1 MSPPSTADDLD
12 GLDVLDDLVADEND
26 LECAQEP
33 HADARN
39 GLPEVQPEALARA
52 ADIFRAC
59 GDPARLR
66 TLVRLSAGEACVTE
80 LANEFDEGLSTT
92 SQRLRRL
99 RIEGLVER
107 RREGKHAYYSLA
119 DNHVFD
125 LLRVAFEHA
134 EEST

>member
-1 MSPPSTADDLD
+1 MSPPSTADNLD
-12 GLDVLDDLVADEND
+12 GPDVRDDLVDDEDD
-26 LECAQEP
+26 LECAEEP
-33 HADARN
+33 HANARY
-39 GLPEVQPEALARA
+39 GLPDVRPEALARA
-52 ADIFRAC
+52 ADLFRAC

-99 RIEGLVER
+99 RIEGLVKR

-119 DNHVFD
+119 DDHVFD
-125 LLRVAFEHA
+125 LLRVALEHA
-134 EEST
+134 EE